1 MGDTSMAYFEKDV
14 KESIARWEERAKL
27 CLGVFRESSRRV
39 LSEIVNL
46 WVNGEE
52 ATIYRL
58 ESRELKEMC
67 KASIENAVKVLNRCG
82 FITAESRRPK
92 TNSPKGKKLLYPTPL
107 GVVAS
112 IILTLLHP
120 EELGI
125 SGFHHL
131 GEEVSVNR
139 VKIARNLACHW
150 IRYYLIPILNI
161 AYEKTSCQIL
171 KDEDKIKETFFPEI
185 GYASLLH
192 ITNVLCAEK
201 LSWLDC
207 AFSKE
212 LEKSATSSEE
222 KVKQMLSD
230 ALSELERLRANM
242 KEYIF
247 RAVLGDT
254 PLKIAD
260 YLEKAYKELLSK
272 TFGVHEEHEKPSRV
286 TT

>member
-1 MGDTSMAYFEKDV
+1 MAYLEKDV
-14 KESIARWEERAKL
+14 KEAIARWEERAKL

-39 LSEIVNL
+39 LSEVVNL
-46 WVNGEE
+46 WVNGKE

-58 ESRELKEMC
+58 ESNVELKEIG
-67 KASIENAVKVLNRCG
+67 KASIENAVRVLNKCG
-82 FITAESRRPK
+82 FIITESGRPK

-107 GVVAS
+107 GVIAN

-131 GEEVSVNR
+131 DEGVSVNR

-150 IRYYLIPILNI
+150 IRRYLIPVLSI

-192 ITNVLCAEK
+192 ITNVLCAER

-207 AFSKE
+207 AF
-212 LEKSATSSEE
+212 LDKSVTGSEE
-222 KVKQMLSD
+222 KAKQILSD
-230 ALSELERLRANM
+230 ALSELEELRASM

-272 TFGVHEEHEKPSRV
+272 TLGVHEERGKSSQV

>member
-52 ATIYRL
+52 VTIYRL
-58 ESRELKEMC
+58 ENRELKEIG

-92 TNSPKGKKLLYPTPL
+92 TNSPKGKKLLHPTPL
-107 GVVAS
+107 GVVAN
-112 IILTLLHP
+112 IIFTLLHP

-125 SGFHHL
+125 SGHHHIDE
-131 GEEVSVNR
+131 GVGIDK
-139 VKIARNLACHW
+139 VKIARRLACIW
-150 IRYYLIPILNI
+150 IRNYLTPILNI
-161 AYEKTSCQIL
+161 AYERTSCSISEKTL
-171 KDEDKIKETFFPEI
+171 ESIFPEV
-185 GYASLLH
+185 GHVTLLY
-192 ITNVLCAEK
+192 ITNILCAEK
-201 LSWLDC
+201 LKHWLDC
-207 AFSKE
+207 AV
-212 LEKSATSSEE
+212 LEKSATGSEE
-222 KVKQMLSD
+222 KMKQMLND
-230 ALSELERLRANM
+230 ALSELEKLRANM

-272 TFGVHEEHEKPSRV
+272 TLGVHEERGKSSQV